1 MLTPLNF
8 FKQIFYLGGDLLL
21 GSLHYIW
28 FMIIYIYCIYIC
40 SLFFVSLS
48 LSRSS
53 MTTNANH
60 DRVQNTSS
68 ICRAFQGEVR
78 NNNLQQNINSL
89 TPFCQFKEFL
99 QRKGDRKSRR
109 PGEPSHLFL
118 QKNIM
123 IIFVTLCNSELF
135 WAFATSW
142 CFQVRPSQ
150 KQLLFDPLDFS
161 HQILQTNN
169 EHVEAC
175 LQKS

>member
-1 MLTPLNF
+1 MF
-8 FKQIFYLGGDLLL
+8 
-21 GSLHYIW
+21 S
-28 FMIIYIYCIYIC
+28 
-40 SLFFVSLS
+40 FFVSLS

-60 DRVQNTSS
+60 DRVQNTSR

-118 QKNIM
+118 QKNIIVSCTPYNM
-123 IIFVTLCNSELF
+123 YIPCA
-135 WAFATSW
+135 WG
-142 CFQVRPSQ
+142 
-150 KQLLFDPLDFS
+150 
-161 HQILQTNN
+161 
-169 EHVEAC
+169 
-175 LQKS
+175 